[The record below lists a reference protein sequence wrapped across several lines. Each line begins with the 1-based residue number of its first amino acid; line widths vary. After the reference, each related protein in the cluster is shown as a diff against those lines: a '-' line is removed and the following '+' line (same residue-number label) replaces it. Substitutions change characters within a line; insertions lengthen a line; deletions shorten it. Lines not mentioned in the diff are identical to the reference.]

1 MVAGPRRDTPA
12 PDSRGRTPSGNR
24 LAPLTDVDV
33 QRAEFEELVLPH
45 LDLLLGFAL
54 RLTRHRADAEDLL
67 QDALYRAFRGLG
79 GFERGTNF
87 KAWMFRILTNAF
99 ISRRRSQARAPL
111 LLDLDAAVDAGDERA
126 GDGAPDVALT
136 TELEDAA
143 TDWKRVYAE
152 HVEDDVKR
160 ALDELP
166 VEFRVPLLLSGL
178 GGLRY
183 QEIADVLNIPIGTV
197 MSRLFRARQR
207 LRRSLRDFAL
217 ERGISVGHFGPEGS
231 EGEA

>member
-1 MVAGPRRDTPA
+1 M
-12 PDSRGRTPSGNR
+12 
-24 LAPLTDVDV
+24 
-33 QRAEFEELVLPH
+33 VLPH
-45 LDLLLGFAL
+45 LDLLLGFAM
-54 RLTRHRADAEDLL
+54 RLTRNRADAEDLL
-67 QDALYRAFRGLG
+67 QDALYRGFRGLD

-99 ISRRRSQARAPL
+99 ISRRRADARAPL
-111 LLDLDAAVDAGDERA
+111 HLDIDAVGEGTPGDEA
-126 GDGAPDVALT
+126 VGADEALQ

-143 TDWKRVYAE
+143 TDWKKVYAE

-166 VEFRVPLLLSGL
+166 AEFRVPLLLSGL

-183 QEIADVLNIPIGTV
+183 QEIADVLHIPIGTV

-207 LRRSLRDFAL
+207 LRRALRDYAVG
-217 ERGISVGHFGPEGS
+217 RGIVVGRDAGD
-231 EGEA
+231 A

>member
-1 MVAGPRRDTPA
+1 VIAGPT
-12 PDSRGRTPSGNR
+12 RGDADR
-24 LAPLTDVDV
+24 
-33 QRAEFEELVLPH
+33 RAEFEELALPH

-54 RLTRHRADAEDLL
+54 RLTRNRADAEDLL
-67 QDALYRAFRGLG
+67 QEALYRAYRGLD

-87 KAWMFRILTNAF
+87 KAWVFRILTNAF
-99 ISRRRSQARAPL
+99 ISRRRSAARAPVVVV
-111 LLDLDAAVDAGDERA
+111 LDAAAEQGVAEEAAPADE
-126 GDGAPDVALT
+126 ALAR
-136 TELEDAA
+136 ELEDAA
-143 TDWKRVYAE
+143 TDWRRVYAE

-166 VEFRVPLLLSGL
+166 IEFRVPLLLSGL

-207 LRRSLRDFAL
+207 LRRALREYAL
-217 ERGISVGHFGPEGS
+217 ERGIPISLEEG
-231 EGEA
+231 A

>member
-1 MVAGPRRDTPA
+1 MVAGPSRGTSREGNAGGREPHGPVTPA
-12 PDSRGRTPSGNR
+12 GR
-24 LAPLTDVDV
+24 DVV
-33 QRAEFEELVLPH
+33 RQAEFEELVLPH

-67 QDALYRAFRGLG
+67 QEAMYRAYRGLD

-99 ISRRRSQARAPL
+99 ISRRRSDARAPL
-111 LLDLDAAVDAGDERA
+111 LVDIEAVDQGQELGEGATTEAALHDELLDA
-126 GDGAPDVALT
+126 T
-136 TELEDAA
+136 
-143 TDWKRVYAE
+143 TDWSAVYAD

-166 VEFRVPLLLSGL
+166 LEFRVPLLLSGL

-183 QEIADVLNIPIGTV
+183 QEIADVLGIPIGTV

-207 LRRSLRDFAL
+207 LRRGLRDFAAA
-217 ERGISVGHFGPEGS
+217 RGISITREEEG
-231 EGEA
+231 

>member
-1 MVAGPRRDTPA
+1 MVARPRRGTSGEGPGPA
-12 PDSRGRTPSGNR
+12 ASGGA
-24 LAPLTDVDV
+24 APR
-33 QRAEFEELVLPH
+33 QAEFEELVSPH
-45 LDLLLGFAL
+45 LDLLQGFAL

-67 QDALYRAFRGLG
+67 QDALYRAYRGLD

-99 ISRRRSQARAPL
+99 ISRRRSEARAPL
-111 LLDLDAAVDAGDERA
+111 LIDVDAVDQGDERL
-126 GDGAPDVALT
+126 GPSNEVALER
-136 TELEDAA
+136 ELLDAT

-160 ALDELP
+160 ALDDLP
-166 VEFRVPLLLSGL
+166 LEFRVPLLLSGL

-183 QEIADVLNIPIGTV
+183 QEIADVLRIPIGTV

-207 LRRSLRDFAL
+207 LRRALRDYAAA
-217 ERGISVGHFGPEGS
+217 RGISVALEEEG
-231 EGEA
+231 

>member
-1 MVAGPRRDTPA
+1 MVSGPHDATQ
-12 PDSRGRTPSGNR
+12 GG
-24 LAPLTDVDV
+24 TDAAR
-33 QRAEFEELVLPH
+33 RAEFEELLQPH
-45 LDLLLGFAL
+45 LDLLFGFAL

-67 QDALYRAFRGLG
+67 QDALYRGYRGLG

-99 ISRRRSQARAPL
+99 ISRRRSDARAPIL
-111 LLDLDAAVDAGDERA
+111 MDIDAADDGDRPASE
-126 GDGAPDVALT
+126 DVATDVKLGE
-136 TELEDAA
+136 ELEDAS
-143 TDWKRVYAE
+143 TNWSKIYSE

-183 QEIADVLNIPIGTV
+183 QEIADVLRIPIGTV

-207 LRRSLRDFAL
+207 LRRALRQYAVDRGIPVAL
-217 ERGISVGHFGPEGS
+217 EEES
-231 EGEA
+231 

>member
-1 MVAGPRRDTPA
+1 MEKLVVARPNKTTQGGPDA
-12 PDSRGRTPSGNR
+12 A
-24 LAPLTDVDV
+24 L
-33 QRAEFEELVLPH
+33 RAEFEELLQPH
-45 LDLLLGFAL
+45 LDLLFGFAL

-67 QDALYRAFRGLG
+67 QDALYRGYRGLG

-99 ISRRRSQARAPL
+99 ISRRRSDARAPVL
-111 LLDLDAAVDAGDERA
+111 MDIDAADDGERPA
-126 GDGAPDVALT
+126 YSGSQEVAADIKLGE
-136 TELEDAA
+136 ELEDAS
-143 TDWKRVYAE
+143 TDWARIYSE

-183 QEIADVLNIPIGTV
+183 QEIADVLRIPIGTV

-207 LRRSLRDFAL
+207 LRRALRQYAVD
-217 ERGISVGHFGPEGS
+217 RGIPVGLEEES
-231 EGEA
+231 

>member
-1 MVAGPRRDTPA
+1 MVAARKDTPA
-12 PDSRGRTPSGNR
+12 PEPRGRAPSGSR
-24 LAPLTDVDV
+24 ITPLVQGDV

-99 ISRRRSQARAPL
+99 ISRRRSEARAPL
-111 LLDLDAAVDAGDERA
+111 LMDIDAAADAGHEQSE
-126 GDGAPDVALT
+126 GDGGPDVALI

-166 VEFRVPLLLSGL
+166 AEFRVPLLLSGL

-207 LRRSLRDFAL
+207 LRRSLRDYAL
-217 ERGISVGHFGPEGS
+217 QRGISVGH
-231 EGEA
+231 EGEG

>member
-1 MVAGPRRDTPA
+1 M
-12 PDSRGRTPSGNR
+12 
-24 LAPLTDVDV
+24 

-99 ISRRRSQARAPL
+99 ISRRRTEARAPL
-111 LLDLDAAVDAGDERA
+111 LMDLDAAVDAGEERP
-126 GDGAPDVALT
+126 GDGAPDIALI

-166 VEFRVPLLLSGL
+166 AEFRVPLLLSGL

-217 ERGISVGHFGPEGS
+217 QRGISVGH
-231 EGEA
+231 EGES

>member
-1 MVAGPRRDTPA
+1 MEKLVV
-12 PDSRGRTPSGNR
+12 SGAHKTTR
-24 LAPLTDVDV
+24 SGTDAAR
-33 QRAEFEELVLPH
+33 RAEFEELLQPH
-45 LDLLLGFAL
+45 LDLLFGFAL

-67 QDALYRAFRGLG
+67 QDALYRAYRGLD

-99 ISRRRSQARAPL
+99 ISRRRSDARAPIL
-111 LLDLDAAVDAGDERA
+111 MDIDAADTGDRA
-126 GDGAPDVALT
+126 TSDEVAADVKLGE
-136 TELEDAA
+136 ELEDAS
-143 TDWKRVYAE
+143 TDWGKIYSD

-183 QEIADVLNIPIGTV
+183 QEIADVLRIPIGTV

-207 LRRSLRDFAL
+207 LRRALRQYALDRGIPVAL
-217 ERGISVGHFGPEGS
+217 EEES
-231 EGEA
+231 

>member
-12 PDSRGRTPSGNR
+12 PDPRGRAPSGSR
-24 LAPLTDVDV
+24 SAPLPQGDT

-99 ISRRRSQARAPL
+99 ISRRRSEARAPL
-111 LLDLDAAVDAGDERA
+111 LMDIDAAGDAGEERPA
-126 GDGAPDVALT
+126 DDAPDVALM

-152 HVEDDVKR
+152 HVEDDVKG

-166 VEFRVPLLLSGL
+166 TEFRVPLLLSGL

-207 LRRSLRDFAL
+207 LRRSLRDYAVQ
-217 ERGISVGHFGPEGS
+217 RGIPVAH
-231 EGEA
+231 EGED